1 MWSSWLDTYKLSYL
15 RLKDS
20 DADLLD
26 PESWIK
32 SEKPVFEGTNQVLG
46 VGHASFTTSP
56 DDREYYTVIIQKE
69 RKHLVGNVISVYRSS
84 LLMHLVFL
92 VSVNLSR

>member
-1 MWSSWLDTYKLSYL
+1 ILKHEKDVFIVYSCGQSWLDTYKLSYL

-32 SEKPVFEGTNQVLG
+32 SEKPAFEGTNQVLG

-56 DDREYYTVIIQKE
+56 DDR
-69 RKHLVGNVISVYRSS
+69 
-84 LLMHLVFL
+84 
-92 VSVNLSR
+92 